1 MRTNQRKR
9 FITLALVAV
18 FTVAFGAGSEAS
30 AARLK
35 TYSGKSS
42 YPRPQAT
49 PTSGEPDQ
57 TNGIPA
63 PPKLEKLAMQRSGS
77 GIDLTFKQWVST
89 WGRITLKR

>member
-1 MRTNQRKR
+1 MRTNHTKR

-18 FTVAFGAGSEAS
+18 FTVALGAGSDVS

-35 TYSGKSS
+35 LYSGKHS
-42 YPRPQAT
+42 YPKPTAT

-57 TNGIPA
+57 TNGTPP
-63 PPKLEKLAMQRSGS
+63 PPKVDKLSLRRSGS
-77 GIDLTFKQWVST
+77 GIDLTFKQWVAT